1 MVVPMTYA
9 ADGQRR
15 RGRPPRISRDDIVDA
30 ACELGIENLTMAAVA
45 ERLGVTH
52 QSLYGWVQDRDELID
67 LVSDRLIRRLE
78 IEPPADPA
86 DWRDSLR
93 SYANGLR
100 RLAEEMPGFAA
111 AGLGRFRTTEGFV
124 QVNDDVLHV
133 LTGVGFEPSLA
144 QRIYDTLNTSLLGW
158 IAREEALRDERSQQA
173 TPSLRGG
180 QRSGRAPLVATSE
193 LRAPADERF
202 EFLVHTFLAGLPD
215 PPQRRTVPQPEDV
228 VELREALV
236 APLGQGRE

>member
-1 MVVPMTYA
+1 MTYA
-9 ADGQRR
+9 AHGQRR
-15 RGRPPRISRDDIVDA
+15 RGRLPRISRDRIVEA
-30 ACELGIENLTMAAVA
+30 AYELGIENLTMAAVA
-45 ERLGVTH
+45 ERLGVSH
-52 QSLYGWVQDRDELID
+52 QSLYNWVQDRDEVID
-67 LVSDRLIRRLE
+67 LVSDLLIRRLE
-78 IEPPADPA
+78 ITVPADPA
-86 DWRDSLR
+86 EWRDSLR

-100 RLAEEMPGFAA
+100 RLAEEMRGFAS

-133 LTGVGFEPSLA
+133 LTGVGFEPALA

-158 IAREEALRDERSQQA
+158 IAREEALGEERSQLA
-173 TPSLRGG
+173 TPSSRGG
-180 QRSGRAPLVATSE
+180 QRSGRALLVATTE

-215 PPQRRTVPQPEDV
+215 PPRRHTVPQPEDV
-228 VELREALV
+228 VELRDALV